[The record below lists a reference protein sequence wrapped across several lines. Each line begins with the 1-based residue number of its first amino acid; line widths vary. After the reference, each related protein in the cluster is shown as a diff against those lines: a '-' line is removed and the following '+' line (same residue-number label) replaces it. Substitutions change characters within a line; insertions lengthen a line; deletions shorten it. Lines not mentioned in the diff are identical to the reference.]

1 MAAQGSARLSSMRF
15 MLRGRTSETGGAA
28 SGTASGAARGAP
40 LPAEAAGPA
49 GGGGA
54 APRLVCVR
62 DTASTAASSLDMAL
76 MDNGGMVAGRRSCG
90 GANKVV
96 EAAAR
101 SAYAS
106 TRVDDTEVTDAD
118 LLRANAGLARASEQ
132 GRQRAEAEPA
142 GAGAGKRSSALS
154 GSGGTGQGGPNP
166 KKRRW

>member
-1 MAAQGSARLSSMRF
+1 MS
-15 MLRGRTSETGGAA
+15 
-28 SGTASGAARGAP
+28 
-40 LPAEAAGPA
+40 
-49 GGGGA
+49 
-54 APRLVCVR
+54 

-118 LLRANAGLARASEQ
+118 LLRASAGLARASEQ
-132 GRQRAEAEPA
+132 GRQRAEAEAAGA
-142 GAGAGKRSSALS
+142 GAGAGKRGSAHS
-154 GSGGTGQGGPNP
+154 GSGGTGQGPNP